1 MADYRDCER
10 LATFKP
16 VAMPGGVQ
24 AVREPWRNTYAHLM
38 AEMGW
43 ARFAMDYADTPLN
56 RFLHN
61 KLRATLDGMIAQGV
75 NSPLASSCGRLFDA
89 VAAAAGICRERAEYE
104 GQAAAEFEALVD
116 AHTLAHEDARLAY
129 PFAILRLRANGLPYV
144 EPLPMWQALLGDL
157 IEGTPVPVIAA
168 RFHKGLAA
176 VIARMV
182 EQLRDHH
189 SGPTP
194 ITTVALSGGV
204 LLELLLGRLEA
215 LGLQVLTHA
224 RVPAND
230 GGLALGQ
237 TVVAAARSLAPNPE
251 PSRSASCA

>member
-1 MADYRDCER
+1 
-10 LATFKP
+10 
-16 VAMPGGVQ
+16 V
-24 AVREPWRNTYAHLM
+24 
-38 AEMGW
+38 
-43 ARFAMDYADTPLN
+43 
-56 RFLHN
+56 
-61 KLRATLDGMIAQGV
+61 
-75 NSPLASSCGRLFDA
+75 
-89 VAAAAGICRERAEYE
+89 CREHAEYE
-104 GQAAAEFEALVD
+104 GQAAAEFEALID
-116 AHTLAHEDARLAY
+116 AHTLAYEDARLAY
-129 PFAILRLRANGLPYV
+129 PFAIPRLRANGLPYV

-157 IEGTPVPVIAA
+157 IENTPVPVVAA

-194 ITTVALSGGV
+194 ITAVALSGGV
-204 LLELLLGRLEA
+204 LQNRVLLELLVGRLEA

-237 TVVAAARSLAPNPE
+237 GVVAAARSLAPNPE